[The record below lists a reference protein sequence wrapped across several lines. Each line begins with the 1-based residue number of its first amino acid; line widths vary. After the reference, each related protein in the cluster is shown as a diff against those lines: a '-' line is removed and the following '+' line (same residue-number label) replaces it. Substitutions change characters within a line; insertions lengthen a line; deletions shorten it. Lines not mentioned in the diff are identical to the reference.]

1 MDNKIEVTESAQN
14 HISDILNTENSKFFR
29 VTVLGGGCSGF
40 QYKFDFSK
48 NINDDD
54 IVFEYKKIKLIV
66 DNTSI
71 ELIKGS
77 KIDYVN
83 ELIGSSFKITNPQ
96 ASSSCGCGT
105 SFSIQMKITTWNVN
119 SINARIEHLIKFIK
133 KDQSDI
139 YLIQELKCTNET
151 FPEKELEN
159 INYKSFV
166 NGQKAWNGVA
176 FISKKKLEISNF
188 KIPNYNDEN
197 SRLIETDIKL
207 KNIKNNIKLIN
218 IYLPNGNPI
227 ETNKFDYKIEWMKK
241 FNEYIKKLI
250 NIKTPIII
258 GGDFNVIPN
267 DEDVYSPEN
276 FKNDACAH
284 PITREYFRK
293 LLNLGFVDTV
303 KFFIEGSSNIL
314 YISAN

>member
-66 DNTSI
+66 DNSSI

-105 SFSIQMKITTWNVN
+105 SFSI
-119 SINARIEHLIKFIK
+119 
-133 KDQSDI
+133 
-139 YLIQELKCTNET
+139 
-151 FPEKELEN
+151 
-159 INYKSFV
+159 
-166 NGQKAWNGVA
+166 
-176 FISKKKLEISNF
+176 
-188 KIPNYNDEN
+188 
-197 SRLIETDIKL
+197 
-207 KNIKNNIKLIN
+207 
-218 IYLPNGNPI
+218 
-227 ETNKFDYKIEWMKK
+227 
-241 FNEYIKKLI
+241 
-250 NIKTPIII
+250 
-258 GGDFNVIPN
+258 
-267 DEDVYSPEN
+267 
-276 FKNDACAH
+276 
-284 PITREYFRK
+284 
-293 LLNLGFVDTV
+293 
-303 KFFIEGSSNIL
+303 
-314 YISAN
+314 